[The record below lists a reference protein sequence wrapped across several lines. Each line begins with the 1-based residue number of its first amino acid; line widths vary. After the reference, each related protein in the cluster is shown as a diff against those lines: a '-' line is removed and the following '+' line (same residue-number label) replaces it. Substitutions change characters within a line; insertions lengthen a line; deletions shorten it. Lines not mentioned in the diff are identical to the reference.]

1 MFEMPESKKPVPTGP
16 MRMQPLDRGSGMPT
30 QGLPMMPSAGKAA
43 VPPQEKQQPS
53 RAEAVRAAKAR
64 ITRRNSLRKQRDVQK
79 GKMLP

>member
-1 MFEMPESKKPVPTGP
+1 VPTGP

-30 QGLPMMPSAGKAA
+30 QGLPMMPGAKAA
-43 VPPQEKQQPS
+43 VPPQQKRQPS
-53 RAEAVRAAKAR
+53 RAEAVRAANAR

>member
-1 MFEMPESKKPVPTGP
+1 VFKMPKSKPPPTGP
-16 MRMQPLDRGSGMPT
+16 MSMQPLDRGSVMPT

-43 VPPQEKQQPS
+43 KPPQPKQQPT

-64 ITRRNSLRKQRDVQK
+64 ITRRNSLRKQRDAQK